1 MLQRDI
7 GTTVKIYWYLFN
19 FFFKSAIIADRPL
32 WITEE
37 RFFNLLIFLQSRTGS
52 YLSMT
57 GSEHFSSLPCSSSW
71 FLHICRSMDFPL
83 FSDVHISEKEAFG
96 HESFQAAGTGQSAAS
111 TPAICF
117 SCPLCPCQ
125 LPSPHSPAQSW
136 LYPTRCTLLR
146 LQLLGP
152 MAAMHS
158 SSRLCCQSVGN
169 HRGSNAF
176 TTTSLNTFQC
186 QPMQTLCQ
194 PLSLAWLPQEWP
206 GHARASA
213 SSPLKEKGQRWA
225 LIFDICK
232 KSILSMIFCRTWKTN
247 LCYVSLLWIFI

>member
-1 MLQRDI
+1 MRASRLQ
-7 GTTVKIYWYLFN
+7 GQGN
-19 FFFKSAIIADRPL
+19 Q
-32 WITEE
+32 
-37 RFFNLLIFLQSRTGS
+37 LLVHQQCG
-52 YLSMT
+52 
-57 GSEHFSSLPCSSSW
+57 
-71 FLHICRSMDFPL
+71 FP
-83 FSDVHISEKEAFG
+83 V
-96 HESFQAAGTGQSAAS
+96 
-111 TPAICF
+111 
-117 SCPLCPCQ
+117 PLCPCQ
-125 LPSPHSPAQSW
+125 LPSPHRPAQSW

-176 TTTSLNTFQC
+176 TTTSLNTLQC
-186 QPMQTLCQ
+186 QPVQTPYQ
-194 PLSLAWLPQEWP
+194 PLPLALLPQEWP

-213 SSPLKEKGQRWA
+213 SSLKEKGQRWV

-247 LCYVSLLWIFI
+247 LCYVSLPTNFHFIIHEDQLSEIPLFIYFFFN